1 MSRYFETVK
10 MRLKG
15 DVMVMISTV
24 NFYMGMFYVGKKLCG
39 NPNNCL
45 PTVNFRHSEDSGPA
59 ASSPILPSSSSAVLP
74 LLC

>member
-39 NPNNCL
+39 KPKQL
-45 PTVNFRHSEDSGPA
+45 
-59 ASSPILPSSSSAVLP
+59 SANS
-74 LLC
+74 